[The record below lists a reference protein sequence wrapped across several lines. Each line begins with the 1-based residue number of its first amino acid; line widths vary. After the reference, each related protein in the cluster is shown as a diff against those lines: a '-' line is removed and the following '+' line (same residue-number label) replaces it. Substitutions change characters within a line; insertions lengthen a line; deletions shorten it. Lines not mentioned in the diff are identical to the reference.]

1 MNVTSQR
8 LIHHTVWY
16 CVLLLLIQANDVR
29 PFSPINY
36 KAQKLGG
43 IAHHV
48 LQTPQTHLQSQMR
61 GGDGGERSNLSSK
74 MSQQLLRDDHSTI
87 NGNTGAVHSKMS
99 GVIVA
104 VVDKEDDDTPAHA
117 HEQRRQFLS
126 NVAKMAVVASGINV
140 LLRSSSA
147 NADDT
152 SYEDGERFG
161 EFVATVDDASY
172 DGGEKLGEFV
182 ATVDDR
188 KVIPSKPEVRK
199 AVDVRYFIAGGG
211 CASFSHGIAT
221 PFDVIKTK
229 IQADPDTYNTG
240 LLSAATTIIEE
251 GGASVL
257 LSGLGPTVLGFGVE
271 GAMKFGVYETL
282 KPQFVELFNTPDN
295 TIPFLAASVCAGAI
309 ASLFLCPLE
318 QVRIKMVTD
327 TEFDT
332 GLFSS
337 LGSVIEQEGFL
348 SLFKGF
354 SAMLSK
360 QVPYTATKQLSFEM
374 IASSL
379 YTVSS
384 ASSIVLPSTEVKLL
398 VSITSAFLASILA
411 CIASNPGDVILTRT
425 YSSKSNSDGT
435 PNNNNNNENAIDTV
449 LAIYDER
456 GIEGLFSGLS
466 ARFIH
471 VGAIVTSQLVIYDF
485 LKQLLG
491 LAATGA

>member
-1 MNVTSQR
+1 
-8 LIHHTVWY
+8 
-16 CVLLLLIQANDVR
+16 
-29 PFSPINY
+29 
-36 KAQKLGG
+36 
-43 IAHHV
+43 
-48 LQTPQTHLQSQMR
+48 
-61 GGDGGERSNLSSK
+61 
-74 MSQQLLRDDHSTI
+74 
-87 NGNTGAVHSKMS
+87 
-99 GVIVA
+99 
-104 VVDKEDDDTPAHA
+104 
-117 HEQRRQFLS
+117 
-126 NVAKMAVVASGINV
+126 
-140 LLRSSSA
+140 
-147 NADDT
+147 
-152 SYEDGERFG
+152 
-161 EFVATVDDASY
+161 
-172 DGGEKLGEFV
+172 
-182 ATVDDR
+182 
-188 KVIPSKPEVRK
+188 VIPKSEDRK

-240 LLSAATTIIEE
+240 LLSSATTIIEE

-318 QVRIKMVTD
+318 RVRINMVTG
-327 TEFDT
+327 TETESDT

-337 LGSVIEQEGFL
+337 LGSLIEEEGFL

-379 YTVSS
+379 YKVTS
-384 ASSIVLPSTEVKLL
+384 ASSIALSSTEVKLL

-425 YSSKSNSDGT
+425 YSSKSDSAGT
-435 PNNNNNNENAIDTV
+435 PNNNENAIDIA

-456 GIEGLFSGLS
+456 GIDGLFSGLS

-491 LAATGA
+491 LSATGS